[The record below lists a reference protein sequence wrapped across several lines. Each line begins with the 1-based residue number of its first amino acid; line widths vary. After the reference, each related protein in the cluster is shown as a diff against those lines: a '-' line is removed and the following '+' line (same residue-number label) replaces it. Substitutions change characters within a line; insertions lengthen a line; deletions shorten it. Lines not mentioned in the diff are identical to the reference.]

1 MTYVCPIDGVKIDEK
16 QARLTALGVILVSV
30 AILFTQSTSLGIF
43 LLIDFVLRFANLGKY
58 SVLALL
64 SKLVSKQLNLHE
76 KLVDRSPKRFAALV
90 GMLLSFAILLAIIL
104 DNILVS
110 NILSLVL
117 FIFAS
122 LESFLGFCAG
132 CFLYTHLFYKI
143 RILRNI

>member
-16 QARLTALGVILVSV
+16 QARLTALGVILVSG
-30 AILFTQSTSLGIF
+30 AILFTQSILLGIF

-64 SKLVSKQLNLHE
+64 SKLLSKQLNLHE

-90 GMLLSFAILLAIIL
+90 G
-104 DNILVS
+104 
-110 NILSLVL
+110 VL
-117 FIFAS
+117 FSFGILISLISNNLLIISILTITLLTFAS
-122 LESFLGFCAG
+122 LESFVGFCAG

-143 RILRNI
+143 PVLRNI